1 MCPLYVVHVMSIMA
15 SDEIHRARERYGKHF
30 IFGEAL
36 AAGLGVEGS
45 EYIHECWHHGAAH
58 VMSPPLRPDPNTR
71 EYLMQ
76 MLAQ

>member
-1 MCPLYVVHVMSIMA
+1 MSISA
-15 SDEIHRARERYGKHF
+15 ADEIYRARERYGKRF

-36 AAGLGVEGS
+36 AAGLGADGT
-45 EYIHECWHHGAAH
+45 EYSHECWHHAAAH
-58 VMSPPLRPDPNTR
+58 ILSPPLRPDPYTK